1 MEGLKTSK
9 NVVGSANKIGKNA
22 VMLTASKM
30 LVMLISLVTSML
42 LSRFRTLEEYGTYSQ
57 LTTIVNVA
65 VSIFMLGLPNSLN
78 YFYARADGIEE
89 KDTFLS
95 NYYTLL
101 TVLSAVAGVVLCAA
115 IPFLVMFYSNQ
126 SIVTY
131 WYILALLPWTKV
143 LINSRSN
150 MLVSA
155 GQTNRVISYNILNG
169 ICLLGIIVL
178 IRIANQ
184 TFECYMLLYI
194 AVELLFGVVVY
205 YEANRLSGQLK
216 VAFDKKLIKSI
227 LIYSIP
233 IGLATSV
240 STINRELDKL
250 VVGNLL
256 NTEQL
261 AIYSNAAKELPL
273 VFIQQSFMAVL
284 LPSLARM
291 IKKGKYKKA
300 AEIWADTVDF
310 CFIIMCFFVA
320 AILVFAPQMMVVLY
334 SEKYLPGSNVFR
346 IYGLVLLWRTTYF
359 GMILNV
365 TGHTKEIM
373 YSSVFS
379 LFLNMIL
386 NYPFFYIWG
395 MTGPAIATFLSV
407 GIVNIGQLV
416 FSSKILNVSV
426 RDIFHWGKLL
436 KILILNFVFALAIYG
451 AITPFNIGTNSKD
464 ILICIVIGL
473 VWMCAYFALMFRP
486 LKSIWKKTN
495 ASENA

>member
-1 MEGLKTSK
+1 MGK
-9 NVVGSANKIGKNA
+9 NADNSVNKIGKNA

-30 LVMLISLVTSML
+30 LVMLISLVTSMM

-89 KDTFLS
+89 KDVFLS

-101 TVLSAVAGVVLCAA
+101 TILSAVAGCVLCAT
-115 IPFLVMFYSNQ
+115 IPFLVMFYSN
-126 SIVTY
+126 SNIVTY

-155 GQTNRVISYNILNG
+155 GKTSRVISYNILNG

-178 IRIANQ
+178 IRISNQ
-184 TFECYMLLYI
+184 TFEWYMILYVF
-194 AVELLFGVVVY
+194 VELLFGVVVY
-205 YEANRLSGQLK
+205 FEANRLSVELK

-250 VVGNLL
+250 VIGNLL

-284 LPSLARM
+284 LPSLAKM

-300 AEIWADTVDF
+300 AGIWADTVDF
-310 CFIIMCFFVA
+310 CFIIMSFFVA
-320 AILVFAPQMMVVLY
+320 AILVFAPQIIVVLY
-334 SEKYLPGSNVFR
+334 SDKYLPGANVFR

-379 LFLNMIL
+379 LIL
-386 NYPFFYIWG
+386 NVVLNYSFFYIWG
-395 MTGPAIATFLSV
+395 MSGPALATFLSV
-407 GIVNIGQLV
+407 GIINIGQLV
-416 FSSKILNVSV
+416 FSSRILNIPL
-426 RDIFHWGKLL
+426 RNIFHWVRLL
-436 KILILNFVFALAIYG
+436 KIFAFNFLFSLGIYVG
-451 AITPFNIGTNSKD
+451 IMPFNIGTNGNE
-464 ILICIVIGL
+464 IMICIAIGA
-473 VWMCAYFALMFRP
+473 VWMCVYFALMFKS
-486 LKSIWKKTN
+486 LKSIWRRIN
-495 ASENA
+495 VSENE